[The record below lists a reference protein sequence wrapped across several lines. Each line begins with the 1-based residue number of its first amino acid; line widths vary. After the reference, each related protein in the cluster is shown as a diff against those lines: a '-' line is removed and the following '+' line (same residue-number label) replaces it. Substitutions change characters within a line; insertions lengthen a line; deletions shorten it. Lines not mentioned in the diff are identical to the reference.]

1 MPMERIIC
9 SYRRSNVS
17 RVALATA
24 ALAAVFFGAEVH
36 AQAVVRSA
44 GVARTSVHA
53 TNVHTTNVTN
63 VNVNRN
69 VNVVH
74 YDSWGHPLAT
84 AAAVTAT
91 AIAVGTIVASLP
103 PSCTTVVTA
112 GVTYQNCG
120 GTFYQPMYQGSSVQ
134 YVVVNA
140 P

>member
-1 MPMERIIC
+1 MVLQRSIIWR
-9 SYRRSNVS
+9 Y
-17 RVALATA
+17 ALSTAT
-24 ALAAVFFGAEVH
+24 LAAAVLGSGAH

-44 GVARTSVHA
+44 GVVRTSVHA

-63 VNVNRN
+63 VNVSRN

-74 YDSWGHPLAT
+74 YDHWGHPLAT

-91 AIAVGTIVASLP
+91 AIAVGTIVHSLP

-120 GTFYQPMYQGSSVQ
+120 GTFYQPMYQGTNVQ